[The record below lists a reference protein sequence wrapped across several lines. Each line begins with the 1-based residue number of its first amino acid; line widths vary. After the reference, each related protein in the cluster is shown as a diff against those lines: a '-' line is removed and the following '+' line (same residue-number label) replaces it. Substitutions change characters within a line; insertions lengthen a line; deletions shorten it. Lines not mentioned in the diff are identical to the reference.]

1 MAKKGYGNRNILSGM
16 SRKSPAGMDKSGG
29 ATGRYGS
36 VNEGA
41 TRSGTAKTPKTLGP
55 RTA

>member
-1 MAKKGYGNRNILSGM
+1 MAKKGYGGKNILAGM

-29 ATGRYGS
+29 ATGKYGS
-36 VNEGA
+36 VNAGA
-41 TRSGTAKTPKTLGP
+41 TRSGTAPTPKTLGP